1 MDPDDVSQPVALASK
16 LCEQL
21 LLETGVAS
29 IPGSSCGR
37 PESELTL
44 RMAYVDF
51 DGAAALAAADARD
64 PTEELDETFLREYC
78 PRVTTAMDRVTNW
91 L

>member
-1 MDPDDVSQPVALASK
+1 
-16 LCEQL
+16 
-21 LLETGVAS
+21 
-29 IPGSSCGR
+29 
-37 PESELTL
+37 
-44 RMAYVDF
+44 MAYVDF
-51 DGAAALAAADARD
+51 DGVAALAAVDARD